1 MDTKEINSII
11 LGCYKGV
18 EFGWWYVNKMLWK
31 MEAIGSIIGCRYE
44 SFSGA
49 NYLEATF
56 LDFCRKNWY
65 YIETIKFL
73 WKTKSWGFWMLYLN
87 IELLM
92 LTNH

>member
-1 MDTKEINSII
+1 M
-11 LGCYKGV
+11 
-18 EFGWWYVNKMLWK
+18 K

-73 WKTKSWGFWMLYLN
+73 
-87 IELLM
+87 
-92 LTNH
+92 